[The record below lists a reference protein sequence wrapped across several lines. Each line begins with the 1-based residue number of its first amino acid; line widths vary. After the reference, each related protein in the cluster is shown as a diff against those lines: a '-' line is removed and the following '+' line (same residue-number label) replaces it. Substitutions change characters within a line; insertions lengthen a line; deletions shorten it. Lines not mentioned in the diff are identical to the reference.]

1 MADDSV
7 PEEIE
12 EQCLQCHHALAAIDR
27 LLKPVLAS
35 SRPQMEDTVSVADTV
50 SVTVRLCQAKYI
62 FLLIL

>member
-35 SRPQMEDTVSVADTV
+35 SRSQMEDSVSVVAVVD
-50 SVTVRLCQAKYI
+50 
-62 FLLIL
+62 F